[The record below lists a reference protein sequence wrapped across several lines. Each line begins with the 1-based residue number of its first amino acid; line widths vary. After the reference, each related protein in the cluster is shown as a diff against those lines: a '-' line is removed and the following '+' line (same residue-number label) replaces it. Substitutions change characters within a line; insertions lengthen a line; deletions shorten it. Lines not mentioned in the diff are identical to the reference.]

1 MCGVVCFWGEFD
13 DSLVEEMTRML
24 THRGPDDSGTW
35 FNQEKG
41 IGLGHRRLSIIDLS
55 QLGRQ
60 PMFDVTGTAVIVDD
74 GEIYNYREL
83 RSDLEKD
90 GFHCKSR
97 SDTEVLLD
105 LFFDT
110 TQGCSPN

>member
-1 MCGVVCFWGEFD
+1 
-13 DSLVEEMTRML
+13 
-24 THRGPDDSGTW
+24 
-35 FNQEKG
+35 
-41 IGLGHRRLSIIDLS
+41 
-55 QLGRQ
+55 
-60 PMFDVTGTAVIVDD
+60 MFDVTGTAVIVDD